1 MRLRSDIFVSAIT
14 RRVFSRGD
22 YAAVLRKGAE
32 AAGAIFIRQR
42 TRDGRE
48 ALFGPAPQSLVTAE
62 EEGGRLFECRLSSS
76 DPGADTDAI
85 DAALAREIRFDPD
98 CWVVELETQDVSDL
112 FETITPDG

>member
-22 YAAVLRKGAE
+22 YAAVLRKGSE

-42 TRDGRE
+42 TRVGQE
-48 ALFGPAPQSLVTAE
+48 TLFGPAPQSLVTAE

-76 DPGADTDAI
+76 DADAI

-112 FETITPDG
+112 FETTKPDG

>member
-42 TRDGRE
+42 TRDGQE
-48 ALFGPAPQSLVTAE
+48 TLFGPAPQSLVTAE

-76 DPGADTDAI
+76 DPDSI

-112 FETITPDG
+112 FETIEPDG

>member
-42 TRDGRE
+42 TRDGQE
-48 ALFGPAPQSLVTAE
+48 TLFGPAPQSLVTAE
-62 EEGGRLFECRLSSS
+62 EEGGRLFECRLSSP
-76 DPGADTDAI
+76 DANAI

-98 CWVVELETQDVSDL
+98 CWIVELETQDVSDL